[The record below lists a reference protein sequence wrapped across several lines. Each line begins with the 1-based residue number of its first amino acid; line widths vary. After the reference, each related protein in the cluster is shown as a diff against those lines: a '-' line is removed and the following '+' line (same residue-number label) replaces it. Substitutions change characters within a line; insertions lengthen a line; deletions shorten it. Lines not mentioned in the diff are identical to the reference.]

1 MTTQPIRSIPA
12 PVTRRMTRPAPE
24 GLLLAAVF
32 LIALNLRAGIASIP
46 PLIPVI
52 ETDLHL
58 SGAAAGGLTAL
69 PVLCMG
75 VFAPVGQRLAHRLG
89 REQTITIALVAL
101 VAGLAIRWGSAQVGL
116 LYLGTLVAGVG
127 IAIIGTLLPGL
138 VKEFFAA
145 RSGVITGMYMFAM
158 MAGAAGASA
167 LAVPLARLTGSWP
180 ASLAVWAVLG
190 LASLV
195 LWVLVAARAAQRSP
209 RERARVPSP
218 RLPWRSA
225 TAWLLAVYLAV
236 QSWEFYSQLSWLPA
250 SYEAHG
256 FSAGRAGLL
265 LAVYTLAQ
273 IVSGSAGPAFSDRVR
288 DRRVLLAGFVLASV
302 IALAAITLVPMAAP
316 WVWVTLLGLGQGA
329 AFSIALVYLVDYA
342 RDPATSARLTA
353 MAFLVS
359 YSVAAIGPA
368 VVGYLRDVTGGFTV
382 PWTVLLGL
390 SLVELALVWPLR
402 PGRQVGP

>member
-1 MTTQPIRSIPA
+1 
-12 PVTRRMTRPAPE
+12 
-24 GLLLAAVF
+24 
-32 LIALNLRAGIASIP
+32 
-46 PLIPVI
+46 
-52 ETDLHL
+52 
-58 SGAAAGGLTAL
+58 
-69 PVLCMG
+69 
-75 VFAPVGQRLAHRLG
+75 
-89 REQTITIALVAL
+89 
-101 VAGLAIRWGSAQVGL
+101 
-116 LYLGTLVAGVG
+116 
-127 IAIIGTLLPGL
+127 
-138 VKEFFAA
+138 
-145 RSGVITGMYMFAM
+145 
-158 MAGAAGASA
+158 
-167 LAVPLARLTGSWP
+167 
-180 ASLAVWAVLG
+180 
-190 LASLV
+190 
-195 LWVLVAARAAQRSP
+195 VAARAAQRSP